1 MRVGSKSITPS
12 VNFILLTIFVSICK
26 IVEVGKAHGA
36 RPEDIYGCLYFFLS
50 EQLRKF
56 AQRLRN
62 FKIGFKVVPFDA
74 CQLSEGIRQNS
85 FAELGIPASIRFDRI
100 AVSNI
105 LDANYVGLRGV
116 LTHWAPFLVESSTS
130 VIVGYFMN
138 WIAQQED
145 GRATGAS
152 EVVVRQIMKRLL
164 NKIMVRTCRPN
175 I

>member
-1 MRVGSKSITPS
+1 M
-12 VNFILLTIFVSICK
+12 
-26 IVEVGKAHGA
+26 HGA
-36 RPEDIYGCLYFFLS
+36 QPEDIYGCLYFFLS
-50 EQLRKF
+50 EQLRMF

-62 FKIGFKVVPFDA
+62 FKISFKMFPFEA
-74 CQLSEGIRQNS
+74 CQLSQDIRQNS

-100 AVSNI
+100 EVSNL

-116 LTHWAPFLVESSTS
+116 LTHWAPLLVDSTG

-138 WIAQQED
+138 WIGRQVD

-152 EVVVRQIMKRLL
+152 EVVVRRIMKRL
-164 NKIMVRTCRPN
+164 NKIMVRTCQPN